1 MARRHAALAVANER
15 APSLR
20 DDLAE
25 ILAGLTAPQKHISS
39 KYFYDRHGSELFD
52 LICTLPEYYPTRT
65 ELAIMRRHA
74 DEIRA
79 LVGPRASIIEL
90 GAGSNTKVRRLLDCL
105 EQPAAYVPVDISP
118 DYLVAQAAELAHDYP
133 GLHVQPVFAD
143 FTRPFELPR
152 HPVEPARNLVFFPGS
167 TIGNFSRERALELL
181 RVMVAQAKQGGAL
194 LIGVD
199 LRKDPAILHAAYN
212 DSAGVT
218 AAFNLNV
225 LRRFN
230 RELDATFDLDAFRH
244 SAVYDEAEGRIE
256 MRLVSKR
263 GQSARLAGVPL
274 HFAWGEHI
282 VTEHSHK
289 YSVDEFRAL
298 AARAGFEPVRTW
310 TDEDGLFSVHFLTA
324 TA

>member
-1 MARRHAALAVANER
+1 MGRRHAALAVANER
-15 APSLR
+15 APSIR
-20 DDLAE
+20 DDLPD
-25 ILAGLTAPQKHISS
+25 ILAGLRAPQKRISS
-39 KYFYDRHGSELFD
+39 KYFYDKRGSELFD
-52 LICTLPEYYPTRT
+52 LICALPEYYPTRT
-65 ELAIMRRHA
+65 ELQLMRRHG

-90 GAGSNTKVRRLLDCL
+90 GAGSNAKVRLLLDCL

-118 DYLVAQAAELAHDYP
+118 DYLTAQAAELARDYP
-133 GLHVQPVFAD
+133 EVHVQPVFAD
-143 FTRPFELPR
+143 FTRPFELPA

-167 TIGNFSRERALELL
+167 TIGNFTRERALELL
-181 RVMVAQAKQGGAL
+181 RVMAAEAKPGGAL

-199 LRKDPAILHAAYN
+199 LRKDPDILRAAYN

-225 LRRFN
+225 LRRLN
-230 RELDATFDLDAFRH
+230 RELDADFDLDAFRH
-244 SAVYDEAEGRIE
+244 LAVYDEAEGRIE

-263 GQSARLAGVPL
+263 GQSVRLAGVSL
-274 HFAWGEHI
+274 DFAWGEHI

-310 TDEDGLFSVHFLTA
+310 TDGDELFSVHFLTVA
-324 TA
+324 